1 VAVSAGFDAADGD
14 ILGECCVTP
23 AGYAHMTYMLS
34 TLAGGKLVVVLEVRF
49 LIEAPLLSSYMQGGY
64 TLESLSNCAL
74 AVGRML
80 LGEAPPELPP
90 LVASEV
96 EAETVWLVAKEQS
109 KYWKNINTKACQ
121 PKEGLP
127 IRPPFNSLEA
137 HLIASDFE
145 EFAFAV
151 PGMSSVRI
159 IHVCSPRSI
168 SRTPQSTQ
176 ARLYVPEF

>member
-1 VAVSAGFDAADGD
+1 MSSMTVVEHAAVSAGFDAADGD

-34 TLAGGKLVVVLEVRF
+34 TLAGGKVVVALEVS
-49 LIEAPLLSSYMQGGY
+49 IPLEMSFISSYLQGGY
-64 TLESLSNCAL
+64 TLESLSDCAL

-96 EAETVWLVAKEQS
+96 ESETVWLVAMEQS
-109 KYWKNINTKACQ
+109 KYWQYINIKACE

-127 IRPPFNSLEA
+127 FISK
-137 HLIASDFE
+137 SD
-145 EFAFAV
+145 
-151 PGMSSVRI
+151 S
-159 IHVCSPRSI
+159 
-168 SRTPQSTQ
+168 
-176 ARLYVPEF
+176 